1 MYPVLGREVMEF
13 QQNITIFRQALNSFC
28 ISGFEG
34 RRKYIKWPYWFAF
47 ASRAS
52 NLYVLQHGFGL
63 GLNGLGHFVEYI
75 GCLVHPAALVLGRR
89 VDLSQSRPKA
99 QCSIAGRRLG
109 GEIFRLCF

>member
-1 MYPVLGREVMEF
+1 MYPALGREVMES
-13 QQNITIFRQALNSFC
+13 QQNITIFRQALNRFGVP
-28 ISGFEG
+28 GFE
-34 RRKYIKWPYWFAF
+34 RHPKQIKGLSGLL
-47 ASRAS
+47 SRLGH
-52 NLYVLQHGFGL
+52 LYVLQHGFGL

-75 GCLVHPAALVLGRR
+75 GCLVRPAALVLDPR